1 MSIHSGFCG
10 LPRAVQVILLVIPGV
25 NWITEIVVRWS
36 VVLHGE
42 NGPLSL
48 LWAVL
53 ASLFGI
59 LLAYI
64 DAIYCIIF
72 KTLLFIQPQQKEKKE
87 KGE

>member
-1 MSIHSGFCG
+1 MSIHSGFIG

-42 NGPLSL
+42 NGPLSI

-59 LLAYI
+59 VLGYV
-64 DAIYCIIF
+64 DAVFCIVL
-72 KTLLFIQPQQKEKKE
+72 KHPVFIQ
-87 KGE
+87 